1 LQTAESSAVRI
12 KAPVKSIELSEV
24 KKDREDRIDST
35 GNLLWPSEELLAYV
49 LMKDAGIG
57 LKARA
62 EGR

>member
-1 LQTAESSAVRI
+1 M
-12 KAPVKSIELSEV
+12 KSIELSEV